1 MLSTKLNIRH
11 VSAVSECKLWYWFS
25 ASRGRYIP
33 LYVKFIFFPPAWVL
47 HSVANSKTGEKCG
60 SNAGSFKK
68 IKLEGP
74 YPLDSVI
81 ICKTSPHELWRRSDE
96 GENSGV
102 GVRNLGVNKMQIQS
116 WPRTLRQIGRAPCTL
131 HNSYFKLWV
140 QPDSCS
146 TEQHQELPRAQHWT
160 LQNDSSCTAGQH
172 VICSGE
178 KLCSEVHRWTNCA
191 DLSRFDSRRP
201 ESNSS
206 RGSLGVLH
214 VFARCHI
221 QHMCCHIQ
229 HKGYDLQQCWIN
241 PKIVNLKTCVVFFD
255 IYAVTLK
262 TRAQYIQRK
271 DLLRWKF
278 IFVCV
283 ESRAR
288 DLLSQFKKI

>member
-1 MLSTKLNIRH
+1 M
-11 VSAVSECKLWYWFS
+11 
-25 ASRGRYIP
+25 
-33 LYVKFIFFPPAWVL
+33 
-47 HSVANSKTGEKCG
+47 ANSKTGEKCG

-96 GENSGV
+96 GEKSGV

-116 WPRTLRQIGRAPCTL
+116 WPRTLRQIGRAPCTTAISNCEYSEIRAVL
-131 HNSYFKLWV
+131 YSSRSYKE
-140 QPDSCS
+140 PNTGHC
-146 TEQHQELPRAQHWT
+146 T
-160 LQNDSSCTAGQH
+160 NDSKCTAGQD

-221 QHMCCHIQ
+221 QHMCRHIQ
-229 HKGYDLQQCWIN
+229 HKCYHLQQC
-241 PKIVNLKTCVVFFD
+241 
-255 IYAVTLK
+255 
-262 TRAQYIQRK
+262 
-271 DLLRWKF
+271 
-278 IFVCV
+278 
-283 ESRAR
+283 
-288 DLLSQFKKI
+288 